1 MEKELDFLPLTK
13 ETNRIIKEEAKKL
26 FEITEEDMK
35 NRFFSITTSDGTVK
49 NFTIFA
55 NGDVSLQ
62 CIKLG
67 EKIRTKYLGKYNN

>member
-1 MEKELDFLPLTK
+1 MME
-13 ETNRIIKEEAKKL
+13 IKKQYRATAVTVAER
-26 FEITEEDMK
+26 EEDMK

-55 NGDVSLQ
+55 NGDVSVQ
-62 CIKLG
+62 YIKLG

>member
-1 MEKELDFLPLTK
+1 MAES
-13 ETNRIIKEEAKKL
+13 
-26 FEITEEDMK
+26 EEDMK
-35 NRFFSITTSDGTVK
+35 NRFFSIKASDGTVK

-67 EKIRTKYLGKYNN
+67 EKVRTKYLGKYNN